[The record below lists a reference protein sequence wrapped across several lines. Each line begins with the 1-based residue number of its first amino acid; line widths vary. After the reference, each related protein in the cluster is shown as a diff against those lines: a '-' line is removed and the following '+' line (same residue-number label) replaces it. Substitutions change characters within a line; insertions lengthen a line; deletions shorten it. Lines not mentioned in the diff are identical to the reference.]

1 MQSDKVVKVDKQKML
16 ETVKTYLV
24 SFNSA
29 NPQGIADLFAQNGS
43 LQDPYGS
50 PSKSGMDAILGY
62 YKGAAKKGTQLVQKS
77 PTVVAGNRA
86 SFAMTVVVEGMTKEK
101 NVTDADLPAGSME
114 IDVIDMFEFDEEGKI
129 IKMTAYWDPEVNIKK
144 NVQKTIKMQLSEK
157 QQAAALIKSIETGAK
172 EPIGY
177 VNPNKYIQHNLDVA
191 DGLAGFGAVLGNP
204 PEGGFKADVL
214 RSFQDGDYAFSHTKY
229 DFFGPKAGFD
239 IFRFE
244 DGKIVEHWDNLTPIT
259 KPNPSGR
266 TQFDGATEITDRDK
280 TEANKKVVK
289 DMIDIVLIQGKGDQ
303 VATYINP
310 TKYYQHN
317 SSVADG
323 LDGFSAAMK
332 SFAENNM
339 VMIYEKNH
347 MVFGEG
353 NFVLAVSEGKF
364 GNAPGDHVAY
374 YDLFRL
380 KDGQI
385 VEHWDVIQNIPAKD
399 KWKNNNGKF

>member
-1 MQSDKVVKVDKQKML
+1 MK
-16 ETVKTYLV
+16 
-24 SFNSA
+24 FNKIIFLST
-29 NPQGIADLFAQNGS
+29 
-43 LQDPYGS
+43 
-50 PSKSGMDAILGY
+50 AIL
-62 YKGAAKKGTQLVQKS
+62 L
-77 PTVVAGNRA
+77 
-86 SFAMTVVVEGMTKEK
+86 FF
-101 NVTDADLPAGSME
+101 GSCRS
-114 IDVIDMFEFDEEGKI
+114 KI
-129 IKMTAYWDPEVNIKK
+129 EAIKK
-144 NVQKTIKMQLSEK
+144 NQKEHKMQISEK
-157 QQAAALIKSIETGAK
+157 QKAVALVESIENGSK

-191 DGLAGFGAVLGNP
+191 DGLAGFGDVLAHP

-214 RSFQDGDYAFSHTKY
+214 RSFQDGNYAFSHTKY

-244 DGKIVEHWDNLTPIT
+244 DGKIVEHWDNLSPIT

-266 TQFDGATEITDRDK
+266 TQFGGATDIIDRDK
-280 TEANKKVVK
+280 TQENKKVVK

-303 VATYINP
+303 VANYINS

-323 LDGFSAAMK
+323 LDGFGAAMK

-339 VMIYEKNH
+339 VMIYKKNH
-347 MVFGEG
+347 MILGEG
-353 NFVLAVSEGKF
+353 NFVLAVSEGNF
-364 GNAPGDHVAY
+364 GKAPGDHVAY

-380 KDGQI
+380 ENGLI
-385 VEHWDVIQNIPAKD
+385 VEHWDVIQAIPARD